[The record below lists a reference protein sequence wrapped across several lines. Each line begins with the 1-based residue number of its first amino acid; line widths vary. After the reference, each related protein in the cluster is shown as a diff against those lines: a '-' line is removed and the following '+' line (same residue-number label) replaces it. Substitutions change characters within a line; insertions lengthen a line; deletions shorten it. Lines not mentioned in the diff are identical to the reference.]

1 MKVLFDLFLTFAYLA
16 TISFGSAQAVIPE
29 MERLVIAHG
38 WMSHEAFVQAYALS
52 QLAPGPNLHHIFLI
66 GYQVAGLP
74 GALAAG
80 LGLFGP
86 FSIVLAA
93 VAMLTKRSRPP
104 GWIKRFHA
112 ALNPVTIGLLAA
124 AAWRLGQGKL
134 EDIFW
139 VSVCTAATLLT
150 ARRLLASAW
159 VVILAAFIGALKV
172 LFLG

>member
-1 MKVLFDLFLTFAYLA
+1 MKVLLDLFLTFAYIA
-16 TISFGSAQAVIPE
+16 TISFGSAQTVIPE
-29 MERLVIAHG
+29 MERLVVAHG
-38 WMSHEAFVQAYALS
+38 WMNHEQFVQAYALS

-86 FSIVLAA
+86 FSLVLAG
-93 VAMLTKRSRPP
+93 VAILTKRSRPP
-104 GWIKRFHA
+104 SWIKRFHA

-124 AAWRLGQGKL
+124 AAWNLGQGMM
-134 EDIFW
+134 DNIFW
-139 VSVCTAATLLT
+139 VGVCLAATLFT

-159 VVILAAFIGALKV
+159 VVILAAVVGALKV
-172 LFLG
+172 LLVG